1 MKVNVRGIWY
11 DSEEEPIL
19 VELNNSDKKNIA
31 NMSKEFK
38 QYICFPDNMDFKEVE
53 LKLNLS
59 DKCYKDH
66 TQVCKH
72 DCNGLCK
79 ESY

>member
-1 MKVNVRGIWY
+1 
-11 DSEEEPIL
+11 
-19 VELNNSDKKNIA
+19 
-31 NMSKEFK
+31 MSKEAK

-66 TQVCKH
+66 TQVCKY

>member
-11 DSEEEPIL
+11 DAEVEPIL

-59 DKCYKDH
+59 DKCYKYH
-66 TQVCKH
+66 TKVCKY

-79 ESY
+79 

>member
-11 DSEEEPIL
+11 DAEEEPIL

-38 QYICFPDNMDFKEVE
+38 QYICFPANMDFREVE
-53 LKLNLS
+53 LKLNLRN
-59 DKCYKDH
+59 KCYKDH
-66 TQVCKH
+66 NQVCKY

>member
-11 DSEEEPIL
+11 DAEEEPIL

-53 LKLNLS
+53 LKLNLN

-66 TQVCKH
+66 TQVCKYG
-72 DCNGLCK
+72 CKGLCK